1 MEVIMEVLE
10 NEKQVYDKLDSL
22 GVEYSVIEHEPVYTA
37 ADLESI
43 KDRAHGV
50 HCKNLFFRNAKGD
63 KYYLVSCTDD
73 AQVDVK
79 ALKDKLGST
88 RLSFASAERLEKVL
102 NLLPGSVNPFSLIN
116 DKEKVVSFFIEK
128 CLVDQEQLNFHP
140 NVNHK
145 TVTISYEGLKK
156 YLTDIGVI
164 INTVIL

>member
-1 MEVIMEVLE
+1 MEILE
-10 NEKQVYDKLDSL
+10 NEKQIYDKLDSL
-22 GVEYSVIEHEPVYTA
+22 GIDYSVIEHEPVYTA

-63 KYYLVSCTDD
+63 KYYLISCTDN

-79 ALKDKLGST
+79 GLKEKIGST

-116 DKEKVVSFFIEK
+116 DREKVVNFFIEK
-128 CLVDQEQLNFHP
+128 KLVGEDQLNFHP

-145 TVTISYEGLKK
+145 TVTISYAGLEK
-156 YLTDIGVI
+156 YLSNLGVI
-164 INTVIL
+164 INKVEL